1 VLTALFDKFQGK
13 TGQGGSA
20 ADFLL
25 ARKCQYKK
33 EAVSAHGVG
42 GQSNHP
48 WDSDEDSEG
57 SAAPLT
63 RGDNT
68 ARTADT
74 ALKVVSKP
82 CPRALAAG
90 RATSGAV
97 DNPRV
102 TFLTRI
108 SPWSARKLWLQWR
121 PMTRPWTAD
130 PKKRIAHFVKSFK
143 REILNVV

>member
-1 VLTALFDKFQGK
+1 MTALFDKFQGK
-13 TGQGGSA
+13 TGQGRST

-25 ARKCQYKK
+25 AQERQYKK

-42 GQSNHP
+42 GQSDYP

-74 ALKVVSKP
+74 ALKVLSKP
-82 CPRALAAG
+82 RPRALAAG
-90 RATSGAV
+90 RAASGAI
-97 DNPRV
+97 DNPGGN
-102 TFLTRI
+102 FLAENF
-108 SPWSARKLWLQWR
+108 SLVCKKALVAMAADNPALDGR
-121 PMTRPWTAD
+121 P
-130 PKKRIAHFVKSFK
+130 
-143 REILNVV
+143 

>member
-1 VLTALFDKFQGK
+1 MLTALFDKFQGK
-13 TGQGGSA
+13 TGQGRSA

-25 ARKCQYKK
+25 ARERQYKK

-48 WDSDEDSEG
+48 WDSDEDSKG

-68 ARTADT
+68 VRTADT

-90 RATSGAV
+90 RAMSGAV
-97 DNPRV
+97 NNPGGNFIAENFSLV
-102 TFLTRI
+102 CKKALV
-108 SPWSARKLWLQWR
+108 AMAAGDLALDGR
-121 PMTRPWTAD
+121 P
-130 PKKRIAHFVKSFK
+130 
-143 REILNVV
+143 

>member
-1 VLTALFDKFQGK
+1 M
-13 TGQGGSA
+13 
-20 ADFLL
+20 L
-25 ARKCQYKK
+25 AQERQYIK

-42 GQSNHP
+42 GQSAHL
-48 WDSDEDSEG
+48 WDSDKDSEG

-82 CPRALAAG
+82 RPRALAAG

-97 DNPRV
+97 DNPSGN
-102 TFLTRI
+102 FLAKNLFLVCKKALVAMAADN
-108 SPWSARKLWLQWR
+108 PALDGR
-121 PMTRPWTAD
+121 P
-130 PKKRIAHFVKSFK
+130 
-143 REILNVV
+143 